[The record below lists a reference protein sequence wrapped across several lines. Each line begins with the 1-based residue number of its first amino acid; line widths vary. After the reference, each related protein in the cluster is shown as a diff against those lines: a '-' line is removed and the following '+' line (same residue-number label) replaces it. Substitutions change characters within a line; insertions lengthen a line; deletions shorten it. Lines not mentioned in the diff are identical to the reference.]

1 MAPKKTASAV
11 IPKAEEPHGF
21 EFGGPYVISKSSFR
35 SSKIAEWNCGLK

>member
-21 EFGGPYVISKSSFR
+21 EFGGPYVILNDSTGQ
-35 SSKIAEWNCGLK
+35 AELQD